1 MRGMTLT
8 EVRAALAEHDIRP
21 SKSLGQNFLVDGNIL
36 RIVVEQAHIRSDETV
51 VEVGPGLGALTEQL
65 LARARRVIAVE
76 RDRRLCEV
84 LRRRFPELELIE
96 GDAVKEI
103 GAVARQAG
111 EDFKVVA
118 NLPYSISSPLLERL
132 VEGEP
137 KPWMMALM
145 LQREVG
151 ERLGATPRQKE
162 YGALSLF
169 TQLPYHVTVAHI
181 VSPRCFFP
189 RPNVESAIVILERRE
204 PRVHLEK
211 DAPFH
216 DIVRTGFSQR
226 RKMLRKLLAD
236 YGDVESELLKLG
248 AAAMARAEELGLEQ
262 WIRLAN
268 ALRPG
273 KEPRL

>member
-1 MRGMTLT
+1 MPGMTLT
-8 EVRAALAEHDIRP
+8 EVRAALTEHDIRP

-76 RDRRLCEV
+76 RDRRLCGV

-103 GAVARQAG
+103 GAIARQAG

-137 KPWMMALM
+137 KPWMMVLM

-181 VSPRCFFP
+181 VSQRCFFP

-211 DAPFH
+211 GAPFH

-236 YGDVESELLKLG
+236 YGDVQSELLKLG

-268 ALRPG
+268 AFGPG
-273 KEPRL
+273 KESKP